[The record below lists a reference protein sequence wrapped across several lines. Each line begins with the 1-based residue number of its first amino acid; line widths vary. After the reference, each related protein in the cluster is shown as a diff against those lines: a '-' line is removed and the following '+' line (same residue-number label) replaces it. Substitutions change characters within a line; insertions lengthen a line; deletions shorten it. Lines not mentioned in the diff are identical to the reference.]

1 MAFNTMKVTFLMA
14 VLKFSFYDIL
24 EPVLMGPEWFSPG
37 PDPTL
42 SGHFEFGS
50 GSGSQNKAS

>member
-1 MAFNTMKVTFLMA
+1 MKVTFLMA

-24 EPVLMGPEWFSPG
+24 EPVLMNPDWFSPG

-42 SGHFEFGS
+42 LGHFEFGS
-50 GSGSQNKAS
+50 GPGSQIKAS